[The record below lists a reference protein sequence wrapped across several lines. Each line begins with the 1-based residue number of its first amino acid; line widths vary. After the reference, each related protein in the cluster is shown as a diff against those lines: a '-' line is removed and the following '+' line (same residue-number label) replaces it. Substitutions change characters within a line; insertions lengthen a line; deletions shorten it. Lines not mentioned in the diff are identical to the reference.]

1 VRERHL
7 QKAQRRLGPD
17 GDNASGFLPQTHQTA
32 TRPLMQMSMYK
43 LVCPNVATVTLLGS
57 PEAQTA

>member
-1 VRERHL
+1 VREWHL

-32 TRPLMQMSMYK
+32 TRPLIGMTEHQI
-43 LVCPNVATVTLLGS
+43 
-57 PEAQTA
+57 